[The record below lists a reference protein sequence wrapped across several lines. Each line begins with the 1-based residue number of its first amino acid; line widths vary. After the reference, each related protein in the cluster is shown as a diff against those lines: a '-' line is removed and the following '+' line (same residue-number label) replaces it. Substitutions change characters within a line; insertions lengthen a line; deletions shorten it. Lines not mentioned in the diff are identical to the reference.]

1 MANFA
6 EREMYDMFGIVAN
19 NHPELKRI
27 LMPEDWVG
35 HPLLKTYPLQGDEA
49 ASWYEV
55 DKIFGKEYRDV
66 IGPELRDPSRIDRGD
81 TQRFARVGKEVPFG
95 ADPELLKEAEKSIED
110 QQPNK
115 LTPFFENLNFERKD
129 NTMVINFGPQH
140 PSAHGQLRLVLELQ
154 GEQVTKAYPDI
165 GYLHRGVEKMGE
177 NMIYN
182 EFLPTTDRL
191 DYIAS
196 TANNYAFALAVERLI
211 GIEDKVPRRA
221 KVIRTMLL
229 ELNRIISHLFFLA
242 THALDVGAMS
252 IFLYAF
258 REREYAMDLMEDY
271 CGARLTHA
279 AVRIGGVPLDLPDG
293 WLQKLETYLN
303 NLPEQIKMYEDLLTE
318 NRIWKMRL
326 EDVGVVDKDMAFD
339 WGCSGVM
346 LRGSGVAYDIR
357 KEEPY
362 ELYGELDFDIPVSN
376 RCDSYGR
383 YRLYMEEM
391 KESSKEFTRAYGKCT
406 TIYFGTKRRNYDTK
420 LCTYAA
426 FCACN
431 SGYASAKRYSLCTNR
446 ITKR

>member
-1 MANFA
+1 M
-6 EREMYDMFGIVAN
+6 
-19 NHPELKRI
+19 
-27 LMPEDWVG
+27 
-35 HPLLKTYPLQGDEA
+35 
-49 ASWYEV
+49 
-55 DKIFGKEYRDV
+55 
-66 IGPELRDPSRIDRGD
+66 
-81 TQRFARVGKEVPFG
+81 
-95 ADPELLKEAEKSIED
+95 
-110 QQPNK
+110 QQPNRLK
-115 LTPFFENLNFERKD
+115 PFFENLNFERKD

-154 GEQVTKAYPDI
+154 GEQVVKAYPDI

-196 TANNYAFALAVERLI
+196 TSNNYAFALAVERLL

-258 REREYAMDLMEDY
+258 REREFAMDLMEDY

-279 AVRIGGVPLDLPDG
+279 AVRIGGVPLDLPHG
-293 WLQKLETYLN
+293 WIESLN
-303 NLPEQIKMYEDLLTE
+303 NFLNKLPEQIKLYEDLLTE

-326 EDVGVVDKDMAFD
+326 EDVGVLEAEDALS
-339 WGCSGVM
+339 WGCTGPM

-362 ELYGELDFDIPVSN
+362 ELYDELDFDIPVSD
-376 RCDSYGR
+376 RKDSYGR

-391 KESSKEFTRAYGKCT
+391 KESIKILRQLVSIYPKTEPKLMAHAPEYISAPKEEIMTQNYALMQHFVLVTQGMRPPKGTVYAPTESPKGELGFYIVSEGEPYAYKMKVRAPSFFHTGLLQELLVGSYIADVV
-406 TIYFGTKRRNYDTK
+406 TIIGSTNIVFGEVDR
-420 LCTYAA
+420 
-426 FCACN
+426 
-431 SGYASAKRYSLCTNR
+431 
-446 ITKR
+446 